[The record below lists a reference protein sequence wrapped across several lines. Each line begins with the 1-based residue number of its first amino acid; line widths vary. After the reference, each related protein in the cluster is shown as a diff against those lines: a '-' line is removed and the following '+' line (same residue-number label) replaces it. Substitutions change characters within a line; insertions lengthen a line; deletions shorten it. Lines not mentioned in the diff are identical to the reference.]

1 MCGLCVQWIADWK
14 HTIADPSTSEGERER
29 LEGVVKDRE
38 GWIQLLQSQQI
49 VKHEVAASRAH
60 EALQSTGNL
69 HDDVMV
75 MNIIKT
81 WQLNTCCSC
90 C

>member
-1 MCGLCVQWIADWK
+1 MCGLCVQRIADLQ
-14 HTIADPSTSEGERER
+14 HRIADPSTSEGERER
-29 LEGVVKDRE
+29 LEEKVKARE
-38 GWIQLLQSQQI
+38 GDIQGWQSWL
-49 VKHEVAASRAH
+49 VEHEADASRAH

-81 WQLNTCCSC
+81 RQQQQS
-90 C
+90 